1 MSGMPAD
8 PIVAVEHF
16 EANVDATLTGVCTAA
31 SDPGPVGPLTKAHD
45 PTLANLA
52 LPLRL
57 K

>member
-1 MSGMPAD
+1 MPAD

-16 EANVDATLTGVCTAA
+16 EANEDATLTGVRTAA
-31 SDPGPVGPLTKAHD
+31 SAPGPVGPLTKKHD
-45 PTLANLA
+45 PSLANLA